1 MKVVTTILQ
10 VRVEDH
16 TTETVLWW
24 NATWFLRVPS
34 VGDGLVLKG
43 RTISWRKWKASQKRM
58 LMLAIHM
65 AQPSNVS
72 AENNNNKKVH
82 DRGRLEIRRTAV
94 KKRMDLNVDGLNELK
109 VAAT

>member
-1 MKVVTTILQ
+1 
-10 VRVEDH
+10 
-16 TTETVLWW
+16 
-24 NATWFLRVPS
+24 
-34 VGDGLVLKG
+34 
-43 RTISWRKWKASQKRM
+43 M

-94 KKRMDLNVDGLNELK
+94 KKRMHLNVDGLNELK